1 MLSGQAKKYSI
12 LTRILDE
19 YVREGQG
26 IRQRRSFFVT
36 TNEELQN
43 QARARAF
50 IHLYLAAAYGVLDFE
65 DREKTITDA
74 SNDGGIDGYFIDA
87 ENKILDVIQ
96 SKFRVGSTNFESKYI
111 TPEEILAIDI
121 DRILAGHLNDAA
133 GQRYNGYIH
142 AFVEKLQKIPDIARY
157 KTKVTIL
164 ANVKAEQYPLVE
176 RLFPGDQTNIV
187 NFDRC
192 YGELVVPTIRGEQHY
207 SSSLRLQIDLSNKS
221 GSSRL
226 SAEINTAHGP
236 SELTVVLVPTLEIAQ
251 IMSRFKN
258 SILRYNPRSYLE
270 FKEQRTNEGI
280 RGSIL
285 DIETGEFAI
294 LNNGIT
300 IVSDETYVNERVG
313 ARNRAQLEIVNPQ
326 IINGGQTAFTLA
338 RIYDESTDK
347 DREQIFLGKEVVVR
361 IITLPQID
369 EGYKK
374 ELILSISSATNSQ
387 TTVSSIDR
395 TASNDQNREIAEMVF
410 KKTGLLYE
418 PKRGEY
424 AEALRKN
431 YVARGDIIE
440 RALFTRIMNIACGRY
455 ALGVER
461 KMMRNTGGIL
471 PKVTDDKALDVFA
484 DLYDIYTGLSGQRS
498 PHVAA
503 DKIVNDLIF
512 VVFVRQ
518 LKLRRQRE
526 FSSDGLPKIL
536 EQAHELYK
544 ELERWGRD
552 NVPDFLISR
561 FDKKSG
567 NKKEVFALLRW
578 KTSSRFPADIEAYLD
593 SLEGDDATNG
603 SAGAE
608 NGHLSPGLNVFDPK
622 CEASNGTEAR

>member
-1 MLSGQAKKYSI
+1 MRSGQEKKYAI

-26 IRQRRSFFVT
+26 VRQRRSYFDT
-36 TNEELQN
+36 STEERQN

-50 IHLYLAAAYGVLDFE
+50 IHLYLAATYGVLDFE
-65 DREKTITDA
+65 QREKTITDG
-74 SNDGGIDGYFIDA
+74 SNDGGIDGYFVDA
-87 ENKILDVIQ
+87 EHKILDVIQ
-96 SKFRVGSTNFESKYI
+96 SKFRVGSTNFESKNI
-111 TPEEILAIDI
+111 TAEEVMAVDL
-121 DRILAGHLNDAA
+121 DRILAGNLEDAN
-133 GQRYNGYIH
+133 GQKYNGHIH

-157 KTKVTIL
+157 ETKVTIL

-176 RLFPGDQTNIV
+176 RLFHGDQTNIV
-187 NFDRC
+187 NFERC
-192 YGELVVPTIRGEQHY
+192 YGELVLPTIRGEQHY
-207 SSSLRLQIDLSNKS
+207 TSSLRLQIDLSNKS
-221 GSSRL
+221 RSSRL

-236 SELTVVLVPTLEIAQ
+236 SQVTVVLVPTLEIAQ

-280 RGSIL
+280 RGSIVNI
-285 DIETGEFAI
+285 DTGEFAI

-300 IVSDETYVNERVG
+300 IVSDETFFSERVG
-313 ARNRAQLEIVNPQ
+313 SKNTAQVEIVNPQ

-338 RIYDESTDK
+338 RIYDESNDI
-347 DREQIFLGKEVVVR
+347 DRQRLFFGKEVVLRV
-361 IITLPQID
+361 ITLPQIG
-369 EGYKK
+369 EEAKK

-387 TTVSSIDR
+387 TAVSSIDR

-424 AEALRKN
+424 ADALRYKF
-431 YVARGDIIE
+431 VARDDIIE
-440 RALFTRIMNIACGRY
+440 RALFTRVMNIACGRY

-471 PKVTDDKALDVFA
+471 PKLADDSAINIFEE
-484 DLYDIYTGLSGQRS
+484 LYEIYSEISGVRP
-498 PHVAA
+498 PHGAA

-518 LKLRRQRE
+518 LRLRRQR
-526 FSSDGLPKIL
+526 DGVTDWLPRVI
-536 EQAHELYK
+536 EEARGLY
-544 ELERWGRD
+544 RD
-552 NVPDFLISR
+552 FENWAKDNIPDFHKSR

-567 NKKEVFALLRW
+567 KQRENFETSKWKK
-578 KTSSRFPADIEAYLD
+578 SSRYPTDIENYIN
-593 SLEGDDATNG
+593 SLELVHEAIGLATGTAGENGPG
-603 SAGAE
+603 SAVG
-608 NGHLSPGLNVFDPK
+608 
-622 CEASNGTEAR
+622 GT